1 MTTATKSSR
10 SWMLAA
16 GAAFLAVGAFAP
28 TAFGADHR
36 DSFAV
41 DTEIEGDYT
50 DAFGWPDPDRPGN
63 IILAGMVNPF
73 ATPGLTT
80 SYRFSETFLYQIH
93 IDNNQANGAAPDLVM
108 QVQFGGTN
116 SRAGNQ
122 PYRVFLGP
130 ATGSNITTRL
140 VPGAPGVVELC
151 QPVNTG
157 STTLSTTAGFFFGAP
172 TTFTASA
179 TASRNPSGNTPAAI
193 PVAGDSQDAY
203 IHQGLGGQSQCYA
216 GVADDSFITDATQAI
231 LRVGLNSNA
240 RSRVVPSLRNGQA
253 LTNYTTGADNEPNH
267 TQDLF
272 RFATG
277 DLLGGLRGRPLQLNG
292 RSGVDTFGGFNG
304 SLFAVSVPGNL
315 LRGPGIPD
323 VSRGGAINP
332 SLIGTYGTVS
342 RPAVRTFDGLS
353 MNEQGPFH
361 QFERMGQQIT
371 ATVFVFQQPILDPTV
386 GPNGAYRHLVTADFN
401 GTGVTIPASFS
412 STTPLPTALLKDLH
426 NATGPEHDVRL
437 WDRMYPDSLTTTAA
451 GQNNTGGGLLGGLL
465 GTVSNLLLGG
475 GNTVQGRQAILTVLG
490 FNSFGI
496 NGVPLYSGQF
506 ASFSNNQNR
515 RLQAQLGLPDYLRIN
530 LDTTFDSAPGNSRP
544 GAAAANNNSPTL
556 ALHQWGLQNGRR
568 PADDVTDIVLR
579 ITRETADV
587 KFPNTLVLPGIANVV
602 PGSGPR
608 LSANGY
614 ARRAV
619 NCEELNVV
627 GGILN
632 GGLIGNIVSGGV
644 LGLLRPGESD
654 GLLGRLSLNVLT
666 PCEDARVFLVLS
678 GTDFIEPAA
687 DLANVATQNSEQQ
700 HLRTTFPYIGFNPLT
715 GEAGTT
721 GFSPTNP

>member
-1 MTTATKSSR
+1 MTIAIRKSS
-10 SWMLAA
+10 SWMLTA
-16 GAAFLAVGAFAP
+16 GAAFLAVGVCAPSAFA
-28 TAFGADHR
+28 ADHR

-140 VPGAPGVVELC
+140 VPGGPGVVELC

-157 STTLSTTAGFFFGAP
+157 STTLMGGTGFFAGAP
-172 TTFTASA
+172 TTFAASA
-179 TASRNPSGNTPAAI
+179 TGTGA
-193 PVAGDSQDAY
+193 VQDNY
-203 IHQGLGGQSQCYA
+203 IHQGLGGQTNCYA

-240 RSRVVPSLRNGQA
+240 RSRTVPSLRTGQA
-253 LTNYTTGADNEPNH
+253 LTNYVTGADNQPNH

-277 DLLGGLRGRPLQLNG
+277 DLIGGLRGRPLQLNV

-315 LRGPGIPD
+315 LRGAGIPD
-323 VSRGGAINP
+323 QSRGGAINP

-371 ATVFVFQQPILDPTV
+371 ATVFVFQQPMLDPTAAP
-386 GPNGAYRHLVTADFN
+386 GGAYRHLVTADFA

-437 WDRMYPDSLTTTAA
+437 WDRMYPDSLTTTPA
-451 GQNNTGGGLLGGLL
+451 GQNNTGGGLLGGLISGL
-465 GTVSNLLLGG
+465 SNLLIGG
-475 GNTVQGRQAILTVLG
+475 GNTVQGRQAIVTVLG

-556 ALHQWGLQNGRR
+556 ALNQWGLQNGRR

-587 KFPNTLVLPGIANVV
+587 KFPDTLVLPGIANVL

-608 LSANGY
+608 LSSNGF

-632 GGLIGNIVSGGV
+632 GGLIGNLLNGGV

-687 DLANVATQNSEQQ
+687 DVANVANQNSEQQ

>member
-1 MTTATKSSR
+1 MTTAIKSSR
-10 SWMLAA
+10 TWMLAA
-16 GAAFLAVGAFAP
+16 GAAFLAVGAYAP

-80 SYRFSETFLYQIH
+80 SYRFSDTFLYQIQ
-93 IDNNQANGAAPDLVM
+93 IDNNQANGAAADLVM
-108 QVQFGGTN
+108 QVQFSGTTTR
-116 SRAGNQ
+116 SGNQ

-130 ATGSNITTRL
+130 ATGSNVTTRL

-151 QPVNTG
+151 QQANGQPTVHFSGAATNGLDRLGTGAPG
-157 STTLSTTAGFFFGAP
+157 STPGVTP
-172 TTFTASA
+172 V
-179 TASRNPSGNTPAAI
+179 PSSN
-193 PVAGDSQDAY
+193 QDAY
-203 IHQGLGGQSQCYA
+203 IYTGLNGQTQCYA

-231 LRVGLNSNA
+231 LRVGLNANA
-240 RSRVVPSLRNGQA
+240 RSRTVPSLRTGQA
-253 LTNYTTGADNEPNH
+253 LDTYTTNNDNQQNH

-304 SLFAVSVPGNL
+304 SLFAVSVPGSL
-315 LRGPGIPD
+315 LRGSGIPD
-323 VSRGGAINP
+323 QSRGGAINP
-332 SLIGTYGTVS
+332 DLIGTWGTVS
-342 RPAVRTFDGLS
+342 RPANRAFNGYQLT
-353 MNEQGPFH
+353 ETGPFH

-371 ATVFVFQQPILDPTV
+371 ATVFVFQQPILDPTA
-386 GPNGAYRHLVTADFN
+386 GPNGAYRHLTGNDFV
-401 GTGVTIPASFS
+401 GTGVPVPAG
-412 STTPLPTALLKDLH
+412 TTPLATAVLKDLH
-426 NATGPEHDVRL
+426 NATGPEHDIRL
-437 WDRMYPDSLTTTAA
+437 WDRMYPDSLTTTPA
-451 GQNNTGGGLLGGLL
+451 GQNNTGGGLLGNLL
-465 GTVSNLLLGG
+465 GTVSNLLIGG
-475 GNTVQGRQAILTVLG
+475 GNTVQARQAILTVLG

-496 NGVPLYSGQF
+496 NGVPLYSGQY
-506 ASFSNNQNR
+506 ASLSNNQNR

-530 LDTTFDSAPGNSRP
+530 LNTTFDSAPGNSRP

-587 KFPNTLVLPGIANVV
+587 KFPDSLVLPGIANVV

-608 LSANGY
+608 LSANGF

-619 NCEELNVV
+619 NCEELNVA

-632 GGLIGNIVSGGV
+632 GGLIGNLVNGGV

-678 GTDFIEPAA
+678 GTDFIEPANEV
-687 DLANVATQNSEQQ
+687 ANVANQVSEQQ
-700 HLRTTFPYIGFNPLT
+700 HLRTTFPYIGYNPLT

>member
-1 MTTATKSSR
+1 MRTAMKKGSY
-10 SWMLAA
+10 LALVA
-16 GAAFLAVGAFAP
+16 GAAFLAAGGVANA
-28 TAFGADHR
+28 ADHR

-63 IILAGMVNPF
+63 IVLAGMVNPF

-116 SRAGNQ
+116 SRSGNQ

-140 VPGAPGVVELC
+140 QPGQPGVVELC

-157 STTLSTTAGFFFGAP
+157 NPTLFSSPGFFAGAP
-172 TTFTASA
+172 TTFSGSA
-179 TASRNPSGNTPAAI
+179 TGSGS
-193 PVAGDSQDAY
+193 VQDNY
-203 IHQGLGGQSQCYA
+203 IHQGLGGQTDCYA

-231 LRVGLNSNA
+231 LRVGLNANA
-240 RSRVVPSLRNGQA
+240 RSRTVPSLRTGQA
-253 LTNYTTGADNEPNH
+253 LTNYTTGSDNEPNH

-272 RFATG
+272 RSATG
-277 DLLGGLRGRPLQLNG
+277 DLIGGLRGRPLQLNG

-304 SLFAVSVPGNL
+304 SLFAVSVPGSL
-315 LRGPGIPD
+315 LRGPGIRD

-342 RPAVRTFDGLS
+342 RPAVRTFDGLT

-386 GPNGAYRHLVTADFN
+386 GPNGAYRHLVAADFA

-412 STTPLPTALLKDLH
+412 QTQPLPTALLKDLH

-437 WDRMYPDSLTTTAA
+437 WDRMYPDSLTTTPA

-465 GTVSNLLLGG
+465 GSLSNLLIGG
-475 GNTVQGRQAILTVLG
+475 GNTVQARQAILTVLG
-490 FNSFGI
+490 FNSFGV
-496 NGVPLYSGQF
+496 NGVPLYQGPF
-506 ASFSNNQNR
+506 ASLSNNQNR

-530 LDTTFDSAPGNSRP
+530 LDTVFDSAPGNSRP

-587 KFPNTLVLPGIANVV
+587 KFPDKLVLPGIANVV

-608 LSANGY
+608 LSANGF

-632 GGLIGNIVSGGV
+632 GGLIGNLVNGGV

-678 GTDFIEPAA
+678 GTDFIEPIG
-687 DLANVATQNSEQQ
+687 DVANVANQVSEQQ
-700 HLRTTFPYIGFNPLT
+700 VLRTTFPYIGYIPPT
-715 GEAGTT
+715 GEVGTT
-721 GFSPTNP
+721 GFGPTNP